1 MVFETIVET
10 MMQMDVFQ
18 LFFPWL
24 LVLAVTYGALDKY
37 DWFEEDTINATVAVA
52 VSFIAIGGM
61 YLFVPA
67 SLFPHFAAAV
77 AFTAFG
83 IIGLM
88 VLLAIAG
95 VDLNELDKD
104 SPIAK
109 AVMVIGGIA
118 FFGVL
123 GIQFLG
129 DMPIDPLIQVF
140 QGESFD
146 EVVMPILTLVFLL
159 GVIVAITKG
168 GSGESEDG

>member
-10 MMQMDVFQ
+10 MMQMDVFH

-37 DWFEEDTINATVAVA
+37 SWFEEDSINASVAVA
-52 VSFIAIGGM
+52 VAFIAIGGL

-67 SLFPHFAAAV
+67 GLFPHFAAAV

-109 AVMVIGGIA
+109 SVMGIVAVA
-118 FFGVL
+118 FVGVL
-123 GIQFLG
+123 VIQFTVDL
-129 DMPIDPLIQVF
+129 PLDAFVQLF

-159 GVIVAITKG
+159 GVIAIITNG
-168 GSGESEDG
+168 GSEEG

>member
-1 MVFETIVET
+1 MGAFETIVET

-52 VSFIAIGGM
+52 VAFISIGGL

-67 SLFPHFAAAV
+67 GLFPHFAAAV

-109 AVMVIGGIA
+109 TVMGVGAVA
-118 FFGVL
+118 FIGVL
-123 GIQFLG
+123 IIQFQL
-129 DMPIDPLIQVF
+129 DFPIESLIQLF
-140 QGESFD
+140 EGESFD
-146 EVVMPILTLVFLL
+146 QVVMPILTLVFLL

-168 GSGESEDG
+168 ESGEED

>member
-1 MVFETIVET
+1 VVFETIVET

-52 VSFIAIGGM
+52 VSFIAIAGM

-67 SLFPHFAAAV
+67 GLFPHFAAAV

-109 AVMVIGGIA
+109 AVMGIGAIA
-118 FFGVL
+118 FVGVL
-123 GIQFLG
+123 VMNFQFDLPTG
-129 DMPIDPLIQVF
+129 ALVQLF
-140 QGESFD
+140 EGESFD
-146 EVVMPILTLVFLL
+146 QVVMPILTMVFLL
-159 GVIVAITKG
+159 LVVVGITR
-168 GSGESEDG
+168 E

>member
-52 VSFIAIGGM
+52 VSFIAIGGL

-67 SLFPHFAAAV
+67 GLFSHFAAAI

-88 VLLAIAG
+88 ILMAIAG

-109 AVMVIGGIA
+109 AAMGIGAIA
-118 FFGVL
+118 FIGVL
-123 GIQFLG
+123 IIQFQF
-129 DMPIDPLIQVF
+129 DFPIDSLIQVF
-140 QGESFD
+140 EGESFD

-159 GVIVAITKG
+159 GIVALITKDS
-168 GSGESEDG
+168 SGESE